1 MLQDASY
8 QRAVAHARRAEKA
21 GDLAAAARALEPVV
35 ERDPRDAGI
44 ALELAWID
52 FRLARYAEAE
62 APYRLALQRGA
73 NTADAHAGLGWTL
86 LRQNRCTEAA
96 ESFRVA
102 LSLHPSHE
110 TARDGMETCARR
122 TAGTMSAWLMGNGYL
137 FPNHPW
143 KARAWGIAPGLSLV
157 PADRFHF
164 AAAYRYVRLR
174 AQAEFPLDP
183 FTQHEAY
190 ANIGYAEGAFGAEIH
205 GAMIFG
211 DTGPAGTSPHVGVVG
226 RWSPKGDVI
235 LDFTASFYADVTVL
249 RAAPSWRIPVGES
262 FHIVPGVALQH
273 FADEFALSGMAT
285 VTFDRPAVGAWA
297 GGKYGKEYRP
307 AYLSSFVIYDVAE
320 RNFWGLWAGGRVRLA
335 DHLAASISY
344 SFDRMKDA
352 ITGELSGIHFVSTGP
367 VVTF

>member
-1 MLQDASY
+1 
-8 QRAVAHARRAEKA
+8 
-21 GDLAAAARALEPVV
+21 
-35 ERDPRDAGI
+35 
-44 ALELAWID
+44 
-52 FRLARYAEAE
+52 
-62 APYRLALQRGA
+62 
-73 NTADAHAGLGWTL
+73 
-86 LRQNRCTEAA
+86 
-96 ESFRVA
+96 
-102 LSLHPSHE
+102 
-110 TARDGMETCARR
+110 
-122 TAGTMSAWLMGNGYL
+122 
-137 FPNHPW
+137 
-143 KARAWGIAPGLSLV
+143 LV